1 MGQWDERTLDTDEVA
16 DVGGL
21 SKAFADWL
29 GLSERDFGQKT
40 WQAVFAE
47 LIATALFVFVGA
59 GSVIVV
65 GGPLTDT
72 GGVVAI
78 ALAHGLVIALLVAA
92 IARISGGHI
101 NPAVTFGAVIT
112 GRMKLSTGVL
122 YVGAQLAG
130 AVIGALLLEAAVVG
144 EIEIQT
150 DLGANSL
157 NLREVVDGQEVGLL
171 DGKGA
176 GVLVEAVLTFVLVF
190 AVFATAMDKRGMASL
205 APIAIG
211 LAVLVDHLVGL
222 RLTGASMNPAR
233 SFGPALVADFWD
245 DHWVYWLGPLIGG
258 GLAALVYYLT
268 FMWGNEEE

>member
-1 MGQWDERTLDTDEVA
+1 MGKLE
-16 DVGGL
+16 L
-21 SKAFADWL
+21 SAESL
-29 GLSERDFGQKT
+29 GFTGADFGQKT

-47 LIATALFVFVGA
+47 LIATMLFVFVGA
-59 GSVIVV
+59 GSVVIA
-65 GGPLTDT
+65 
-72 GGVVAI
+72 VAFSPEFGSALVAV
-78 ALAHGLVIALLVAA
+78 ALAHGLTIALLVAA

-122 YVGAQLAG
+122 YVAAQLTG
-130 AVIGALLLEAAVVG
+130 AVIGALLLEAALVG
-144 EIEIQT
+144 EVEGN
-150 DLGANSL
+150 LGAHAL
-157 NLREVVDGQEVGLL
+157 NLEVL
-171 DGKGA
+171 DGRGA

-190 AVFATAMDKRGMASL
+190 AVFATAMDKRGMANL

>member
-47 LIATALFVFVGA
+47 LIATLLFVFVGA

-65 GGPLTDT
+65 GGPFTDS
-72 GGVVAI
+72 GAVVVI
-78 ALAHGLVIALLVAA
+78 AMAHGLVIALLVAA
-92 IARISGGHI
+92 TARISGGHI

-122 YVGAQLAG
+122 YVAAQLAG
-130 AVIGALLLEAAVVG
+130 AVIGALLLEAALLG
-144 EIEIQT
+144 EFEGN
-150 DLGANSL
+150 LGAHAL
-157 NLREVVDGQEVGLL
+157 NLNVL

-190 AVFATAMDKRGMASL
+190 AVFATAMDPRGMVNL

-211 LAVLVDHLVGL
+211 LVVLVDHLVGVP
-222 RLTGASMNPAR
+222 LTGASVNPAR

-268 FMWGNEEE
+268 FMWGNDEK

>member
-1 MGQWDERTLDTDEVA
+1 MELSADTLGFTEA
-16 DVGGL
+16 
-21 SKAFADWL
+21 
-29 GLSERDFGQKT
+29 DFGQKT

-47 LIATALFVFVGA
+47 LIATLLFVFVGA

-65 GGPLTDT
+65 AGPSDS
-72 GGVVAI
+72 GAIVVI
-78 ALAHGLVIALLVAA
+78 ALAHGLAIALLVAA

-112 GRMKLSTGVL
+112 GRMKLTTGVL
-122 YVGAQLAG
+122 YVAAQLVG
-130 AVIGALLLEAAVVG
+130 AVIGALLLEAALVG
-144 EIEIQT
+144 EVEGN
-150 DLGANSL
+150 LGAHEL
-157 NLREVVDGQEVGLL
+157 NLRAVVDGQVTGAL

-190 AVFATAMDKRGMASL
+190 AVFATAMDKRGMANL

-233 SFGPALVADFWD
+233 SFGPALVADSWS
-245 DHWVYWLGPLIGG
+245 DHWVYWLGPLAGG
-258 GLAALVYYLT
+258 GLAALFYYFT
-268 FMWGNEEE
+268 FMWGREEE